1 MDYGTFHRGI
11 DAKTLDLEEDR
22 GSEVTDFQE
31 DQVSKKTKFD
41 FT

>member
-1 MDYGTFHRGI
+1 MPRPWTRK
-11 DAKTLDLEEDR
+11 KTLDSEEDR
-22 GSEVTDFQE
+22 GSEVLQMKLE